1 MILYAIIILLAF
13 VWGGFALFSP
23 KFNHLDEHKQND
35 LKPIQNQDKV

>member
-13 VWGGFALFSP
+13 VWGGFALFSL

-35 LKPIQNQDKV
+35 LQPIQNQDQV